1 MTTTNGTL
9 PTVVTG
15 APSDET
21 TTSVVFHG
29 TVDPEGE
36 PLTACRF
43 HYVTQDQF
51 NRFGFQYSFG
61 PSPTPMGNFVP
72 CAETPAEIGE
82 GDEPVPVHAALAG
95 YSIRLY
101 QVRLEAENAYDEGAP
116 GAASAFGTPPPQ
128 VAYLGSTPRNKEAT
142 VQFTI
147 DPNGLETEYEV
158 EYGPE
163 EGVYNELNY
172 FWSGTVLAGDDPVTR
187 EATFPAYW
195 EGSLTPGT
203 TYHWRVVARN
213 AAGIDEGPD
222 ETFTTTNGIGAVF
235 WTRPVAEATTENVH
249 FEGTADPGGSLL
261 TGCRFRW
268 VTDSV
273 FKNAGFEKWAAWR
286 MERFGET
293 VPCAQSFAE
302 IGTGFAPELVDAD
315 VAGLKAGLYHVR
327 LEGENA
333 YLDSTSLGEA
343 FEVVVPEAP
352 GEVGKGCEQDPGCGP
367 PEAKPPVVTLPQ
379 KPRITVPRR
388 HPKKHKKKRHHRA
401 HHNSR
406 IVARP

>member
-1 MTTTNGTL
+1 MRDYSAAVRSATVCLILAVFLCL
-9 PTVVTG
+9 P
-15 APSDET
+15 
-21 TTSVVFHG
+21 
-29 TVDPEGE
+29 
-36 PLTACRF
+36 
-43 HYVTQDQF
+43 
-51 NRFGFQYSFG
+51 
-61 PSPTPMGNFVP
+61 
-72 CAETPAEIGE
+72 
-82 GDEPVPVHAALAG
+82 AA
-95 YSIRLY
+95 
-101 QVRLEAENAYDEGAP
+101 
-116 GAASAFGTPPPQ
+116 AAAAPPQ
-128 VAYLGSTPRNKEAT
+128 IEYLGSSPRNKEAT
-142 VQFTI
+142 VQFAI

-163 EGVYNELNY
+163 AGVYNELSY
-172 FWSGTVLAGDDPVTR
+172 FWNGTLPAGEDPVAR

-203 TYHWRVVARN
+203 TYHWRVVAWN
-213 AAGIDEGPD
+213 ADGVAEGSD
-222 ETFTTTNGIGAVF
+222 ETFPTTNGIGAVF

-302 IGTGFAPELVDAD
+302 IGTGFRPEQVDAD
-315 VAGLKAGLYHVR
+315 VAGIEPGLYHVR

-352 GEVGKGCEQDPGCGP
+352 GEVGKGCEHDPGCGP
-367 PEAKPPVVTLPQ
+367 PETKPPLVTPPQ
-379 KPRITVPRR
+379 PRPHVK
-388 HPKKHKKKRHHRA
+388 KKHKAKRRHRA
-401 HHNSR
+401 HHNAR
-406 IVARP
+406 ISARR